1 MLRRGHFSPIHSEN
15 CLVLF
20 TFRLEFLVCLLFLKL
35 AFWLLFFTFLF
46 PSTFPP
52 SSLYLTVHSVQSS
65 IFHTILGALQESTCC
80 PFVIHDFP
88 FNLNSLYS
96 LIRSSLVWPLIL
108 IQNIKTLSFLSFFLF
123 FFWYVG
129 EKNFDPGRGTWLLFK
144 VTRFSLAGV
153 STPKIFRAHCQVG
166 NRVKKKGLIT
176 LNSPPYPWP
185 TTEIL
190 GKEKYVVFVISL
202 RQVIFH
208 KLHSSIQSLIM
219 TILIITKCSSEL
231 LQVSCQI

>member
-20 TFRLEFLVCLLFLKL
+20 TFRLEFLVC
-35 AFWLLFFTFLF
+35 LLFFTFLF

-96 LIRSSLVWPLIL
+96 LIRSSLFWPLIL
-108 IQNIKTLSFLSFFLF
+108 IQNIKTLSFLSFFLSF
-123 FFWYVG
+123 FGMW
-129 EKNFDPGRGTWLLFK
+129 GRK
-144 VTRFSLAGV
+144 
-153 STPKIFRAHCQVG
+153 
-166 NRVKKKGLIT
+166 
-176 LNSPPYPWP
+176 
-185 TTEIL
+185 
-190 GKEKYVVFVISL
+190 
-202 RQVIFH
+202 
-208 KLHSSIQSLIM
+208 
-219 TILIITKCSSEL
+219 ILILVGVLDYCSKSQDLALLEFQLLKYLEL
-231 LQVSCQI
+231 TVKWATG